1 MWGAETPYQNYPE
14 PIMKILFVSRET
26 ENNSNLENALRSIK
40 LECAAMAA
48 ESGQTIQLR
57 SQGGWIIDTFEP
69 A

>member
-1 MWGAETPYQNYPE
+1 
-14 PIMKILFVSRET
+14 MKILFVSRET